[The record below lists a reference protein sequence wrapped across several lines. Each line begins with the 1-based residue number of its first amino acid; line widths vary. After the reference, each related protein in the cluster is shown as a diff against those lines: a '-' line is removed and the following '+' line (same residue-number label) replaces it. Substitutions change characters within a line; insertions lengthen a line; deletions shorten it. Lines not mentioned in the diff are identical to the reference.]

1 MRKRELEKL
10 LYKAVADA
18 LGVDIE
24 PARRNAAAE
33 QIAARK
39 PRRNDVEAHPQQ
51 RAA

>member
-18 LGVDIE
+18 LGVE
-24 PARRNAAAE
+24 TETPRHKAAVTQMVARKARRPALE
-33 QIAARK
+33 T
-39 PRRNDVEAHPQQ
+39 HPQQ